1 MKLKITPSKNYA
13 VIEHYQAFDVMQ
25 NQLNNEKSLH
35 SLKAY
40 KASDIICQFGA
51 AAILN
56 QPNYLT
62 LQVDIDKHILLHPTH
77 LQYINHSCNPNV
89 FFDTATYQLKA
100 IKSIEIGDELTFFYP
115 STEWEMQQPFACTC
129 GYKNCL
135 QQIRGAKF
143 LSSKAKEKYQLTQ
156 FIKQQFSS
164 NNESA
169 TV

>member
-1 MKLKITPSKNYA
+1 MQVKNLSSKNYA
-13 VIEHYQAFDVMQ
+13 VVEHYDAFDVMQ

-35 SLKAY
+35 SLQ
-40 KASDIICQFGA
+40 QFATNEVISKFSA
-51 AAILN
+51 AAVLN
-56 QPNYLT
+56 QPTYLT
-62 LQVDIDKHILLHPTH
+62 VQVDVEKHILLNPTH

-89 FFDTATYQLKA
+89 FFDTATYELKA
-100 IKSIEIGDELTFFYP
+100 LKPIEVGDELTFFYP

-143 LSSKAKEKYQLTQ
+143 LSAKAKEKYQLTQ

-164 NNESA
+164 SNESA